1 MQLDS
6 IATIAP
12 LFTAGAALIVGGVTR
27 WTQRGVAADR
37 IRWEGKLEVAKF
49 DAARF
54 ESTLQHFIEAADA
67 GSRYAVALADID
79 ATDFKQR
86 EKYVF
91 AVLEP
96 IGRARVEAQALPD
109 FPGVD
114 EVRASIAGLERLTRV
129 PEDNKDI
136 LAVWDPRG
144 IGEAIITLSK
154 GRSWY
159 MREVTRVEP
168 PKWRRLLSRRGRA
181 SSTEPSEVP
190 SRGALMGDIND

>member
-6 IATIAP
+6 IATVAP

-67 GSRYAVALADID
+67 GSRYVVALADID

-91 AVLEP
+91 AILEP
-96 IGRARVEAQALPD
+96 VGRARVEAQALPN
-109 FPGVD
+109 FPGIKQ
-114 EVRASIAGLERLTRV
+114 VRASIAQLGTLVSV
-129 PEDNKDI
+129 PDDNKDV
-136 LAVWDPRG
+136 LAAWDPNG
-144 IGEAIITLSK
+144 IGDAITALSR

-159 MREVTRVEP
+159 MHQTLLGTTPR
-168 PKWRRLLSRRGRA
+168 WRQFLSRSRTATRSPQATSGRA
-181 SSTEPSEVP
+181 LGSGP
-190 SRGALMGDIND
+190 ND

>member
-67 GSRYAVALADID
+67 GSRYVVALADID

-86 EKYVF
+86 EKHVF

-114 EVRASIAGLERLTRV
+114 QVRRQLRDSRAWQGYLRIIKTFSLSGTHRVSATRS
-129 PEDNKDI
+129 
-136 LAVWDPRG
+136 PR
-144 IGEAIITLSK
+144 
-154 GRSWY
+154 
-159 MREVTRVEP
+159 
-168 PKWRRLLSRRGRA
+168 
-181 SSTEPSEVP
+181 
-190 SRGALMGDIND
+190 

>member
-6 IATIAP
+6 VATIAP

-37 IRWEGKLEVAKF
+37 IRWEGKLEIAKF

-67 GSRYAVALADID
+67 GSRYVVALADID
-79 ATDFKQR
+79 VTDFKQR

-91 AVLEP
+91 AILEP
-96 IGRARVEAQALPD
+96 IGRARAEAQALPD
-109 FPGVD
+109 FPGID
-114 EVRASIAGLERLTRV
+114 EVRASIARLERMTRI
-129 PEDNKDI
+129 PKDNKDI
-136 LAVWDPRG
+136 LSVWDPKG
-144 IGEAIITLSK
+144 IGDAIIVLSK

-159 MREVTRVEP
+159 MREVTRVDP
-168 PKWRRLLSRRGRA
+168 PKWRRILPRRGTA
-181 SSTEPSEVP
+181 GATESPEAL
-190 SRGALMGDIND
+190 SRGAVAADIND